1 MGRQFLTDIL
11 LGSGNIKITVGSGTP
26 EGVISAPIGSF
37 YLNSSA
43 SGGDTVAYVK
53 GSGTGNTGWSALSV
67 AAGSFL
73 SASTSSTQNGYFGHI
88 LLQDDTSPSH
98 YLTFTVAENLTSGR
112 TLSIVT
118 GDSDR
123 TLTFSGDVTISGT
136 NTGDQTITLT
146 GDVTG
151 SGTGSF
157 ATTIAASAV
166 EYSMIQDVFPGAVV
180 GNALGGPSAAQDVL
194 VTGGLEMYAGELV
207 RSALS
212 GDVTASRGSST
223 TAIDKTAITGKT
235 QVSAA
240 VGDQVLITDVSD
252 SDNLKRATVQSIV
265 DLAVVSDGDKGDIT
279 VSSSGA
285 VWTIDAG
292 VVTYAKMQ
300 DVSATSRFLGRITGG
315 SGDVEELTG
324 TQATTLLDAFTS
336 LLKGVVP
343 ASGGGTDNFLRADAT
358 WAEPPAN
365 GLNTQVQFNNSGT
378 FGSSSSFTFNSA
390 TRTLT
395 VGNPGTSNG
404 VILIGGV
411 DEGSSGQLDIE
422 NNAGGMLTLMPG
434 AHVGDITITMP
445 EAAGTLFLN
454 NVSATDRLLGRSSS
468 GAGVIEEITCTSAG
482 RALIDDASVSAQRT
496 TLGLTYGPTRV
507 FGVVIDGNGAVPAT
521 GVKGYWRAPYAGT
534 IVKVTI
540 LADVS
545 GSAVVD
551 VWRDTYANY
560 PPTVLD
566 TITAS
571 AKPTL
576 SSAIKNEDSTLTGWS
591 TSVTLGDVF
600 GFNLDSVTT
609 CTRITVEIEVTAT

>member
-26 EGVISAPIGSF
+26 EGVIAAPIGSF

-73 SASTSSTQNGYFGHI
+73 SASTSSTQSGYFGNI

-223 TAIDKTAITGKT
+223 TAIHKTAITDKT
-235 QVSAA
+235 LVSAA
-240 VGDQVLITDVSD
+240 VGDSILISDVSD
-252 SDNLKRATVQSIV
+252 SGNLKEATIQSVI
-265 DLAVVSDGDKGDIT
+265 DLV
-279 VSSSGA
+279 
-285 VWTIDAG
+285 
-292 VVTYAKMQ
+292 
-300 DVSATSRFLGRITGG
+300 
-315 SGDVEELTG
+315 
-324 TQATTLLDAFTS
+324 
-336 LLKGVVP
+336 
-343 ASGGGTDNFLRADAT
+343 
-358 WAEPPAN
+358 
-365 GLNTQVQFNNSGT
+365 
-378 FGSSSSFTFNSA
+378 
-390 TRTLT
+390 T
-395 VGNPGTSNG
+395 VG
-404 VILIGGV
+404 
-411 DEGSSGQLDIE
+411 Q
-422 NNAGGMLTLMPG
+422 
-434 AHVGDITITMP
+434 
-445 EAAGTLFLN
+445 
-454 NVSATDRLLGRSSS
+454 
-468 GAGVIEEITCTSAG
+468 
-482 RALIDDASVSAQRT
+482 
-496 TLGLTYGPTRV
+496 TRV
-507 FGVVIDGNGAVPAT
+507 FGVVIDGNGVVPST
-521 GVKGYWRAPYAGT
+521 GVKGYWRSPYAGT
-534 IVKVTI
+534 ISKVTI
-540 LADVS
+540 MADVS
-545 GSAVVD
+545 GNAVVD
-551 VWRDTYANY
+551 LWKDVWANY
-560 PPTVLD
+560 PPVD
-566 TITAS
+566 ADSITAS
-571 AKPTL
+571 APVTL
-576 SSAIKNEDSTLTGWS
+576 SSAIKNEDSTLSGWT
-591 TSVTLGDVF
+591 TSISAGDVF

-609 CTRITVEIEVTAT
+609 CTRIIVQIEVTTT

>member
-11 LGSGNIKITVGSGTP
+11 LGSDNIKITVGSGTP
-26 EGVISAPIGSF
+26 EGSVTAPIGSF
-37 YLNSSA
+37 YLNSAAAGS
-43 SGGDTVAYVK
+43 DTVAYVK
-53 GSGTGNTGWSALSV
+53 GTGTGNTGWTPLSASS
-67 AAGSFL
+67 GDFL
-73 SASTSSTQNGYFGHI
+73 SASTSSTQNGYFGNI

-98 YLTFTVAENLTSGR
+98 YLTVTVAENLTSGR

-123 TLTFSGDVTISGT
+123 TLTFSGNATISGT

-157 ATTIAASAV
+157 AAS
-166 EYSMIQDVFPGAVV
+166 
-180 GNALGGPSAAQDVL
+180 
-194 VTGGLEMYAGELV
+194 
-207 RSALS
+207 
-212 GDVTASRGSST
+212 
-223 TAIDKTAITGKT
+223 IDKTAITGKT

-240 VGDQVLITDVSD
+240 VGDQVLITDASD
-252 SDNLKRATVQSIV
+252 TDNLKRATVQSIV
-265 DLAVVSDGDKGDIT
+265 DLVTVSDGDKGDIT
-279 VSSSGA
+279 VSSSGT

-300 DVSATSRFLGRITGG
+300 DVSATSRFLGRITTG

-343 ASGGGTDNFLRADAT
+343 ASGGGTSNFLRADGGWEA
-358 WAEPPAN
+358 PPAN
-365 GLNTQVQFNNSGT
+365 GLNTQVQFNNSGS

-390 TRTLT
+390 TKTLT
-395 VGNPGTSNG
+395 IGNSGVSSG
-404 VILIGGV
+404 VIFIAGV
-411 DEGSSGQLDIE
+411 TETTSGELHFESS
-422 NNAGGMLTLMPG
+422 AGGISSFVPG
-434 AHVGDITITMP
+434 GNVGDITITMP
-445 EAAGTLFLN
+445 SVSGTLFLD

-482 RALIDDASVSAQRT
+482 RNLLDDADASAQRTTLGLAIGTNVQAYDAELAALAGLTSAADKLPYFTGSGTASVADFTSAGRNLVDDASVSAQRT

-609 CTRITVEIEVTAT
+609 CTRIVVEIEVTAT